1 MLLVMKRYHLLKW
14 INYLLL
20 INFINLS
27 ANFYHASVMD
37 STVLENYD
45 PIDSLTELV
54 LEYVLDMDDETIPD
68 TEVPHEKRKLIDVKI
83 IIEKSFTCQLQKSN
97 NKLTSRT
104 FYYEDIFKEIDLEQ
118 SSPPPKSKA

>member
-1 MLLVMKRYHLLKW
+1 
-14 INYLLL
+14 
-20 INFINLS
+20 
-27 ANFYHASVMD
+27 MD

-83 IIEKSFTCQLQKSN
+83 IIEKAFACQLQKSD
-97 NKLTSRT
+97 NKTNTRT

-118 SSPPPKSKA
+118 SSPPPKFVA

>member
-1 MLLVMKRYHLLKW
+1 MKRYHLLKW

-27 ANFYHASVMD
+27 ANFYHASAMD

-45 PIDSLTELV
+45 PIDSLTEFV
-54 LEYVLDMDDETIPD
+54 LEYVLEMDDETIPD

-83 IIEKSFTCQLQKSN
+83 ILEKNFTYQIQKSN
-97 NKLTSRT
+97 KNSITKS
-104 FYYEDIFKEIDLEQ
+104 FYYEGVFKEIDLEQ
-118 SSPPPKSKA
+118 SSPPPKLIA